1 MAGEWNTMQVEVDGT
16 GFSQVRLNG
25 RKVAECTA
33 KNRRAARGGVVICN
47 GYGNVFYFKDVKIEA
62 M

>member
-1 MAGEWNTMQVEVDGT
+1 MQVEVDGT